1 MPYRTKR
8 NYRKNKKSRK
18 NRNRNYRGGLFN
30 FTNDSKTVGQ
40 NMDNWEKVWKNKK
53 NDKGELE
60 WAVYDD
66 YTNYPGYYNI
76 GQKPT
81 DLESRLIGDQRAKY
95 GVINEEVRK
104 KYREDLKNGLI
115 K

>member
-60 WAVYDD
+60 WNVYDE

-81 DLESRLIGDQRAKY
+81 DLESRLIGDQRAWTGTIK
-95 GVINEEVRK
+95 EEERK
-104 KYREDLKNGLI
+104 KYREDLK